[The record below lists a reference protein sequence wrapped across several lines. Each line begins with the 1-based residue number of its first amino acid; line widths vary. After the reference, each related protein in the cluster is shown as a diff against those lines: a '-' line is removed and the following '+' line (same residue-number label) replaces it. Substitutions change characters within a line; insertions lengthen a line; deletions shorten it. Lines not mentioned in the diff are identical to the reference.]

1 MIFCR
6 SPLRDR
12 FVDRI
17 AIPALWLVAM
27 LTGFAN
33 TVDAQPAE
41 SQRPGATLQML
52 NRGFE
57 SLARSVNPAVVQLHV
72 ASYSRLRRG
81 AGGATVSEERGSG
94 SGVFVDSTGYIVTNA
109 HVVEGA
115 HSVQVELSGPQRGA
129 PGEQSIL
136 RPRGDLLE
144 ATVVGID
151 RETDVAVLKADL
163 PKDQGRVPALP
174 FGNSD
179 ALRPGHLVFAIGS
192 PRGFENSVSMGVVS
206 ATARQLKPESPM
218 IYLQTDAPIN
228 PGSSG
233 GPLVNTEGEIVG
245 LNTLI
250 YSSDG
255 GNDGLGFAA
264 PSNIVKAVY
273 EQIRAHGRVRRG
285 VIGVHAQTITPE
297 LRQEL
302 SIDRRHRVI
311 LGDVRAGSP
320 ADRAGLR
327 PGDVIAALNG
337 KPMENGRQFDVNVYS
352 ALGSTARI
360 TVVRGDS
367 TFSRRVRVVE
377 RPDQRS
383 RFADLADPAEHLVE
397 RLDALMLALD
407 DDLAALLPTS
417 RSVDGVLVADSNR
430 PPPPWG
436 DQLRPG
442 DVVSI
447 IAGEPVTT
455 PDAVR
460 DVLSDH
466 PSDDRV
472 VAHVFR
478 DGHYRLLVLRL
489 Q

>member
-179 ALRPGHLVFAIGS
+179 GLRPGHLVFAIGS

-397 RLDALMLALD
+397 RLDALLLALD

-417 RSVDGVLVADSNR
+417 RSVNGVLVADSNR

-478 DGHYRLLVLRL
+478 DGHFRLLVLRL

>member
-417 RSVDGVLVADSNR
+417 RSVNGVLVADSNR

>member
-1 MIFCR
+1 MISRQTEHRVQFAA
-6 SPLRDR
+6 
-12 FVDRI
+12 RI

-33 TVDAQPAE
+33 TVDAQQAE
-41 SQRPGATLQML
+41 SQRPGAALQTL

-397 RLDALMLALD
+397 RLDALLLALD

-478 DGHYRLLVLRL
+478 DGHFRLLVLRL

>member
-17 AIPALWLVAM
+17 ASPALWLVAM

-41 SQRPGATLQML
+41 SQRPGATLQTL

-144 ATVVGID
+144 ATVLGID

-273 EQIRAHGRVRRG
+273 EQIRTHGRVRRG

-302 SIDRRHRVI
+302 GIDRRHRVI
-311 LGDVRAGSP
+311 LGDVRADSP

-337 KPMENGRQFDVNVYS
+337 KPMENGRQFDVNVYG

-377 RPDQRS
+377 RPGQRS

-397 RLDALMLALD
+397 RLDALLLALD

-417 RSVDGVLVADSNR
+417 RSVNGVLVADSNR

-478 DGHYRLLVLRL
+478 DGHFRLLVLRL